1 MRISVCALL
10 AACVLGGAPPT
21 SLVAQQ
27 PTGGVAVRV
36 TDQATGRPL
45 EGARVQVTGTN
56 VGGQTNADGR
66 VALRAVP
73 AGAQTLRVL
82 RVGFGEQTRPVTIA
96 AGQTADVAVALRAVP
111 VNLAPVITTATGEQ
125 RRVEIG
131 NATSNIDAATVVQ
144 NSPVN
149 NLDQLLNSRAPG
161 VQVASGSQTGTG
173 ARIRIR
179 GMNSISLSNEPI
191 WIIDGIRMTS
201 NNSSFSTVTGNGAS
215 GNTGGNNPSRVGDLN
230 PEEIESIEIV
240 KGPSAATL
248 YGTDAANGV
257 IVVTTKK
264 GRAGETRW
272 NAYAEGGILKD
283 QNPYP
288 TAYTIFGKRN
298 GAPAGIGVCNLQR
311 VGTGECT
318 VDSVAALNLFKEK
331 ELSPI
336 DLGNRKELGLQVSG
350 GSEALRYFSA
360 VSRETEQGVL
370 SLPRFERQAFDSLG
384 WAIHPW
390 TSHPNT
396 LEKNTVRLNVNT
408 SPTPKLDLGV
418 TTSYANVR
426 QRYSLESNSTAGL
439 GSQAFGGPGTT
450 GNGTVTV
457 GSVNYPK
464 MGYRA
469 WTPGLAWQER
479 SGQEVNRLIWS
490 AQADWRPYAWLRN
503 HATAG
508 QDFTARS
515 DDNLLLRGEGP
526 PLTANTR
533 LGSRGIN
540 RVEIANITMDLGS
553 TASWNAI
560 GGAMKSTLGA
570 QYVRYNFSSAQ
581 TGAEQLAPGSQNVGS
596 GSQLAVGESNVLTRT
611 LGAFFEQSAAFR
623 DRLFLTAAVRSDQNS
638 AFGTNFQRVFYPKAS
653 ASYIIS
659 DEPFWKAPDFLNSLR
674 LRLAYGQSGVQPG
687 PNDAIKYYTANT
699 TNLNNSDIPIVV
711 LGGALNPNLKPERST
726 EVEGGFE
733 ARLFN
738 QRVSL
743 DATYYSKVARNSLID
758 RILPPSYGSLAT
770 QITNL
775 GKVKNAGVEA
785 VITAQLLDRAALAWD
800 LTVSGSANDNKVVSL
815 GDTPPQVGT
824 TTRIVAGYPISG
836 FWARPITGWEDK
848 NGDGLLTYFADPAKN
863 EVFVGDSVI
872 FRGYSTPRY
881 SLTFSNGF
889 DLLSRALRLQLL
901 VDYRGGNK
909 WYNNTERIRCTRPN
923 CAGRM
928 SPDATFAE
936 QATNIAANEHPAR
949 TLDGFF
955 QSGAFWRLREASL
968 AYTLPDRFASSI
980 NARSASIVLS
990 GRNLWKQTKYRGV
1003 DPELGFN
1010 LTSGTDAPSEFQTMG
1025 PASYYIVRLNLG
1037 F

>member
-1 MRISVCALL
+1 MRISVVALL
-10 AACVLGGAPPT
+10 AACVFGGAPP
-21 SLVAQQ
+21 SIAVAQQ
-27 PTGGVAVRV
+27 PAGSIAVRV

-56 VGGQTNADGR
+56 IGGQTNAEGR
-66 VALRAVP
+66 ANLRAVP
-73 AGAQTLRVL
+73 AGTHTVRVL
-82 RVGFGEQTRPVTIA
+82 RVGFAEQARPVTVA
-96 AGQTADVAVALRAVP
+96 AGQPAEVAIALRAVP

-125 RRVEIG
+125 PREEIG
-131 NATSNIDAATVVQ
+131 NATSNIAAAGVVNNGVVQ
-144 NSPVN
+144 

-161 VQVASGSQTGTG
+161 VQVATGSQTGTG
-173 ARIRIR
+173 SRIRIR

-191 WIIDGIRMTS
+191 WIIDGIRMTA
-201 NNSSFSTVTGNGAS
+201 NNESFSTVTGNGAS

-264 GRAGETRW
+264 GRAGATRW
-272 NAYAEGGILKD
+272 NAYVEGGILKD

-288 TAYTIFGKRN
+288 TAYTIFGQRN

-318 VDSVAALNLFKEK
+318 VDSVAALNLFREK
-331 ELSPI
+331 NLSPI

-350 GSEALRYFSA
+350 GSEALRYFTA

-370 SLPRFERQAFDSLG
+370 SLPPFERDRFEAEGRTPHA
-384 WAIHPW
+384 W
-390 TSHPNT
+390 TSHPNA
-396 LEKNTVRLNVNT
+396 LEKNTVRLNLNA
-408 SPTPKLDLGV
+408 SPMSTLDLGIS
-418 TTSYANVR
+418 TSYANVR

-439 GSQAFGGPGTT
+439 GSQVFGGPGTT
-450 GNGTVTV
+450 DNGTVSGTAV
-457 GSVNYPK
+457 PK

-469 WTPGLAWQER
+469 WTPGFSWEEKSA
-479 SGQEVNRLIWS
+479 QEVNRLIWS
-490 AQADWRPYAWLRN
+490 AQADWRPFTWLRN
-503 HATAG
+503 RATAG

-515 DDNLLLRGEGP
+515 DENLLLRGEGP

-540 RVEIANITMDLGS
+540 RVEIGNVTLDLGT
-553 TASWNAI
+553 TASWNAV
-560 GGAMKSTLGA
+560 GAAMKSTLGA
-570 QYVRYNFSSAQ
+570 QYVRYNSSSAQ
-581 TGAEQLAPGSQNVGS
+581 TGASQLAPGSQNVGS
-596 GSQLAVGESNVLTRT
+596 GSQLEVGESNVLQRT
-611 LGAFFEQSAAFR
+611 LGYFAEQSAAFR
-623 DRLFLTAAVRSDQNS
+623 DRLFLTAAVRTDQNS

-659 DEPFWKAPDFLNSLR
+659 EEPFWKAPGFLDYLR

-687 PNDAIKYYTANT
+687 PNDAIKYYSANT

-711 LGGALNPNLKPERST
+711 LGGALNPDLKPERST

-733 ARLFN
+733 ARLFGE
-738 QRVSL
+738 RVSL
-743 DATYYSKVARNSLID
+743 DATYYSKMAKNSLID
-758 RILPPSYGSLAT
+758 RILPPSYGSLST

-785 VITAQLLDRAALAWD
+785 VVTTQLVDRPVLAWD

-815 GDTPPQVGT
+815 GKTPEQVGT
-824 TTRIVAGYPISG
+824 ATRIVAGYPISG
-836 FWARPITGWEDK
+836 FWAKPILGWEDK
-848 NGDGLLTYFADPAKN
+848 NKDGLLTYYADPTKN
-863 EVFVGDSVI
+863 EVFVGDTVI

-881 SLTFSNGF
+881 SVTFSNGF

-928 SPDATFAE
+928 SPDASFEE

-955 QSGAFWRLREASL
+955 QPGAFWRLREASV
-968 AYTLPDRFASSI
+968 AYTLPDRVASRF
-980 NARSASIVLS
+980 NARSASVVLS
-990 GRNLWKQTKYRGV
+990 GRNLWKWTKYRGV

-1010 LTSGTDAPSEFQTMG
+1010 LTSGTDAPSDFQTTG
-1025 PASYYIVRLNLG
+1025 PASYYVVRLNLG